1 MILEQKRKNGDWERV
16 TEASFVMVWNR
27 GIYLKVFRTLI
38 FFMFQVA
45 RDPTNKKKGIIN
57 KLIIET
63 EEEKAIFEKGMR
75 NTKSRKEGVNDS
87 LFKSTPTE
95 LEKNIIHD
103 FFIKTVDHTALSFKA
118 RVKPENSVWMEDA
131 KLKNLVLCQPEHK
144 NRFYKIFGGFIMRQA
159 LELSWANVS
168 KNQY

>member
-1 MILEQKRKNGDWERV
+1 
-16 TEASFVMVWNR
+16 
-27 GIYLKVFRTLI
+27 
-38 FFMFQVA
+38 
-45 RDPTNKKKGIIN
+45 
-57 KLIIET
+57 
-63 EEEKAIFEKGMR
+63 MR

-168 KNQY
+168 KKQICTEFKFSQVNDLIFPS

>member
-1 MILEQKRKNGDWERV
+1 MFRV
-16 TEASFVMVWNR
+16 FM
-27 GIYLKVFRTLI
+27 LI
-38 FFMFQVA
+38 FLIFQVA

-159 LELSWANVS
+159 LELSWANVCKS
-168 KNQY
+168 QYYLSYL

>member
-1 MILEQKRKNGDWERV
+1 MI
-16 TEASFVMVWNR
+16 F
-27 GIYLKVFRTLI
+27 LI
-38 FFMFQVA
+38 FQVA

-57 KLIIET
+57 KLIIES

-118 RVKPENSVWMEDA
+118 RVKPE
-131 KLKNLVLCQPEHK
+131 H
-144 NRFYKIFGGFIMRQA
+144 R
-159 LELSWANVS
+159 
-168 KNQY
+168 